1 MKPALFAVLAALV
14 SVPAY
19 AAPLNSADWKT
30 EAPTGCFVFNND
42 GSLTVTGNSNGK
54 ELHYILGE
62 EAAGTLPMQNGSGL
76 SVSLQFNTEAFL
88 KDVET
93 CIHIAFRNDN
103 PETGGEDV
111 FQKISIQNVTGQ
123 LNIYDSNNIFDKF
136 YSLDSGK
143 NITTEIE
150 MDFII
155 ENNLLCGTYSIN
167 GVKSELFTLKE
178 VSPDLDW
185 KPSFGLSNTETNV
198 FTVTDVTFTTIPEP
212 ASAALFLSLPAFFA
226 VAVRRRRR
234 K

>member
-1 MKPALFAVLAALV
+1 MKSALFALLAALV

-30 EAPTGCFVFNND
+30 EAPGGCFVFNND

-54 ELHYILGE
+54 ELHYVLGE
-62 EAAGTLPMQNGSGL
+62 DAAGTLPMQNGSGL

-93 CIHIAFRNDN
+93 CIHIAIHNDN

-111 FQKISIQNVTGQ
+111 FQKISIHNVGSQ
-123 LNIYDSNNIFDKF
+123 LNIYDSNGELDNF

-143 NITTEIE
+143 NVTEIE
-150 MDFII
+150 VDFII
-155 ENNLLCGTYSIN
+155 ENNLLCCDYSIN
-167 GVKSELFTLKE
+167 GVKSELFTLKG

-185 KPSFGLSNTETNV
+185 KPSFGLSNTNTNV

-212 ASAALFLSLPAFFA
+212 ATAALFLALPAFFA
-226 VAVRRRRR
+226 VIARRRRR
-234 K
+234 